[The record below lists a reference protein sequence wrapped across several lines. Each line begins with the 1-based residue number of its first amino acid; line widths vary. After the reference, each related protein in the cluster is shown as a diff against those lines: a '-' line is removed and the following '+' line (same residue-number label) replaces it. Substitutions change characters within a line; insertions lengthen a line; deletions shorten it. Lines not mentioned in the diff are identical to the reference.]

1 MPTDTEDYKIAAGE
15 VVLSVIVGDAG
26 IGATQVSMIDPLA
39 HSTTP
44 LQWEGAPGS
53 PQGLSLGA
61 GANLL
66 GKMLLV
72 TTRVRPNPSAVW
84 TSFTAVLHGGAAD
97 QQWPQ
102 TPKVSSPGSGT
113 VDFVFVARFLP

>member
-1 MPTDTEDYKIAAGE
+1 
-15 VVLSVIVGDAG
+15 
-26 IGATQVSMIDPLA
+26 
-39 HSTTP
+39 
-44 LQWEGAPGS
+44 
-53 PQGLSLGA
+53 
-61 GANLL
+61 
-66 GKMLLV
+66 MLLV